1 MKILRVINS
10 LDIGGAER
18 SIAGNVPLH
27 IQNGFDM
34 DVLLLNGK
42 ETFFQTELKSKG
54 IKVFSLG
61 QNNNIYNP
69 LLVFKLMKFI
79 RQYDVVHAH
88 LFPAIYWVAF
98 AKMLSFS
105 SVKLV
110 FTEHDTHNR
119 RRDNFLLRLVD
130 KIVYRQFSTII
141 TISDAAAHNLAKHLG
156 FRHSMT
162 TIYNG
167 VDLQKV
173 RMEAALEK
181 PNLKSQFSNKKLLV
195 QVAGFRDQKDQD
207 TVIKALTVLPVEFV
221 AVFVGEGKRMEIC
234 KALANELNVANRVFF
249 MGLQSQVGSI
259 LGMAEF
265 VVMSSH
271 WEGFGRAAVEGMAL
285 RKPVLASDVPGL
297 ADVVSG
303 AGLLFEVGDYKTLA
317 NSIIELSSNKHYY
330 DEVASKCYDRAE
342 IYDIK
347 HMVQAYEKVYNQLR

>member
-18 SIAGNVPLH
+18 SIVDNVSKH
-27 IQNGFDM
+27 IQNGFEM
-34 DVLLLNGK
+34 DVLVLDGK
-42 ETFFQTELKSKG
+42 ATFFKAELEKKG
-54 IKVFSLG
+54 VKVFSLG
-61 QNNNIYNP
+61 ENNNLYNP
-69 LLVFKLMKFI
+69 LLIFKLIKYF
-79 RQYDVVHAH
+79 RKYDIVHAH
-88 LFPAIYWVAF
+88 LFPTIYWVAF
-98 AKMLSFS
+98 AKMICFC

-110 FTEHDTHNR
+110 FTEHATHNR
-119 RRDNFLLRLVD
+119 RRDIVILKAIE
-130 KIVYRQFSTII
+130 KIVYRQFSVII
-141 TISDAAAHNLAKHLG
+141 AISEATAANLARHLG
-156 FRHSMT
+156 FNHT
-162 TIYNG
+162 INVIYNG
-167 VDLQKV
+167 IDLDKV
-173 RMEAALEK
+173 REEA
-181 PNLKSQFSNKKLLV
+181 SQTRQDVANKFSNKKMLV
-195 QVAGFRDQKDQD
+195 QVAGFREEKDQD
-207 TVIKALTVLPVEFV
+207 TVIKALTVLPEEFV

-234 KALANELNVANRVFF
+234 KALANELNVADRVFF

>member
-42 ETFFQTELKSKG
+42 ETFFQSELKNKG

-69 LLVFKLMKFI
+69 ILVFKLMKFI

-88 LFPAIYWVAF
+88 LFPTIYWVAF
-98 AKMLSFS
+98 AKMFSFS

-119 RRDNFLLRLVD
+119 RRHNFLLRLVD

-141 TISDAAAHNLAKHLG
+141 TISNAAAHNLATHLG
-156 FRHSMT
+156 FNHTMT

-167 VDLQKV
+167 IDLNKVRAEATIVNPDLQK
-173 RMEAALEK
+173 LFLHKK
-181 PNLKSQFSNKKLLV
+181 PLV
-195 QVAGFRDQKDQD
+195 QIAGFRDQKDQD
-207 TVIKALTVLPVEFV
+207 TVIKALTVLPQEFI
-221 AVFVGEGKRMEIC
+221 AVFVGEGKRMETC
-234 KALANELNVANRVFF
+234 KALAEELKVADRVFF

-259 LGMAEF
+259 IGLAEF

-285 RKPVLASDVPGL
+285 RKPVLASNVSGL

-303 AGLLFEVGDYKTLA
+303 AGLLFEVGDYQSLA
-317 NSIIELSSNKHYY
+317 DSILQLSSNKQYY
-330 DEVASKCYDRAE
+330 DEVAAKCYDRAE